1 MKRISVLW
9 ILLLAVAV
17 LLGGCTSGGG
27 SGSPEQ
33 TAASGSEAVSVTSV
47 ESSEMRLVRT
57 EGTVTLTEEDATP
70 IPVRQDMRL
79 FSGNVI
85 STEEASRAGISLD
98 EAKAVTLG
106 ALSQADIYQDGRK
119 LVMGLQR
126 GELYFSVSKPLDED
140 ESFEIN
146 TSTMTMGIRG
156 TAGYVSAED
165 DSRFS
170 VILTCGKAELSASEE
185 FSASLLPGIVYTVE
199 VAGDEVHMESAK
211 LTVETIPELLAE
223 ELARDA
229 YALERTIAEADLDE
243 DALRARVFGRN
254 EGENPPAPVKRTYEA
269 QDEAGRPIH
278 IEERSVSLE
287 DGTESL
293 RRITYTA
300 DSPEVLVECRH
311 SGRIVR
317 RSDGEVLGKVSYDVN
332 FTYTMSDPDH
342 AVVIQNIRVLDDTF
356 PGGQGTY
363 TSDLEIVIRELSL
376 GTDASQQAET
386 EQPAEPITTSLV
398 FEDAYVVQR

>member
-140 ESFEIN
+140 ESFQIN

-156 TAGYVSAED
+156 TAGYVSVED

-223 ELARDA
+223 ELARDS
-229 YALERTIAEADLDE
+229 YAMERTIAEADLDE
-243 DALRARVFGRN
+243 DALRARVFGRS
-254 EGENPPAPVKRTYEA
+254 ERETPPAPVKRTYEA
-269 QDEAGRPIH
+269 LDEAGRPIH
-278 IEERSVSLE
+278 VEERSVSLD

-342 AVVIQNIRVLDDTF
+342 AVVIQNIRILDNTF
-356 PGGQGTY
+356 PSGQGTY
-363 TSDLEIVIRELSL
+363 ASDLEIVIRELSL
-376 GTDASQQAET
+376 GTDASQQET

>member
-106 ALSQADIYQDGRK
+106 ALSQADIYQVGRK
-119 LVMGLQR
+119 LVMGLQH

-156 TAGYVSAED
+156 TAGYVSIED

-223 ELARDA
+223 ELARDS
-229 YALERTIAEADLDE
+229 YAMERTIAEADLDE
-243 DALRARVFGRN
+243 DALRARVFGRS
-254 EGENPPAPVKRTYEA
+254 ERETPPAPVKRTYEA

-278 IEERSVSLE
+278 VEERSVSLD

-342 AVVIQNIRVLDDTF
+342 AVVIQNIRILDNTF

-363 TSDLEIVIRELSL
+363 ASDLELVIRELSL
-376 GTDASQQAET
+376 GTDASQQET

>member
-27 SGSPEQ
+27 NGSPEQ
-33 TAASGSEAVSVTSV
+33 TAPSGSEAVSVTSV

-229 YALERTIAEADLDE
+229 YAMERTIAEADLDE
-243 DALRARVFGRN
+243 DALRARVFGRS
-254 EGENPPAPVKRTYEA
+254 EGENPPAPVKRTYEG

-278 IEERSVSLE
+278 VEERSVSL
-287 DGTESL
+287 
-293 RRITYTA
+293 
-300 DSPEVLVECRH
+300 
-311 SGRIVR
+311 
-317 RSDGEVLGKVSYDVN
+317 
-332 FTYTMSDPDH
+332 
-342 AVVIQNIRVLDDTF
+342 
-356 PGGQGTY
+356 
-363 TSDLEIVIRELSL
+363 
-376 GTDASQQAET
+376 
-386 EQPAEPITTSLV
+386 
-398 FEDAYVVQR
+398 